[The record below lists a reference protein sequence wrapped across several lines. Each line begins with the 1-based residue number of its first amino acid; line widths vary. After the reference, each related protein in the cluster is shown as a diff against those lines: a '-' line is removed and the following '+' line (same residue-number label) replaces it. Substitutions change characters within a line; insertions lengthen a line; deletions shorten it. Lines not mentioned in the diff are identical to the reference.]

1 MKSKNMDL
9 KRWLGLMTILI
20 FGLVQSAMGAWWE
33 FGRRE
38 GEPAI
43 TELKVNTVDA
53 TRMVDSVMLARE
65 DLVNG
70 LVTIRGRAEVRQG
83 TIGLVEYSI
92 DGGRTWRAAT
102 LGDRGMF
109 VIELKPEIGRSYP
122 VIVRAIT
129 TVGKQTE
136 DTDYSFKLEV
146 GTTTN
151 AAEEVKNTFLRM
163 LEAYRNENRSEFMR
177 YVSEDFEGIVSALDE
192 AVSNDFRNFENIRIE
207 PNITRISPFA
217 GGFEIYFT
225 FNRQVYATRNGRLLK
240 DTAAST
246 MMFKRE
252 AEGYRLTRLAA
263 PLIFGVSNP
272 TDVATSVTM
281 QSVGQQVIT
290 VNTTTGVATT
300 STQPATSPTGSS
312 LISTLDTGTRTMTF
326 STTPPPPP
334 PGTFNF
340 NSFEF
345 NGGGTVYSTG
355 VTANPPVAY
364 LFQGDFAVGGTG
376 NIHFK
381 NTVQA
386 KACGTTFAALLTAP
400 TTGYAAGGGAP
411 IGPVA
416 PGQCYAFAM
425 VGPKYGAIE
434 IISFTTTCGPP
445 VPCNSSVSFRY
456 KYQNDGT
463 TSLQ

>member
-1 MKSKNMDL
+1 MNSMRNTSTSL
-9 KRWLGLMTILI
+9 KRCLGLVAILSL
-20 FGLVQSAMGAWWE
+20 GLVQSALGAWWE

-38 GEPAI
+38 GEPTI
-43 TELKVNTVDA
+43 TELKVNAIDA
-53 TRMVDSVMLARE
+53 SRMVDRVMLSRE

-70 LVTIRGRAEVRQG
+70 MITIRGKAEVRQSA
-83 TIGLVEYSI
+83 IGLVEYSI
-92 DGGRTWRAAT
+92 DGGRTWRTAT

-109 VIELKPEIGRSYP
+109 VIELKPEIGRSYS
-122 VIVRAIT
+122 VVVRAIT
-129 TVGKQTE
+129 TVGKQT
-136 DTDYSFKLEV
+136 DDNDYSFKLEV
-146 GTTTN
+146 GTTNST
-151 AAEEVKNTFLRM
+151 EDVKATFLRM
-163 LEAYRNENRSEFMR
+163 LEAYRNENRTEFMR

-207 PNITRISPFA
+207 PNITRISPFG

-240 DTAAST
+240 DAAAST

-252 AEGYRLTRLAA
+252 SDGYRLTRLAA

-272 TDVATSVTM
+272 TDVATSVTT

-290 VNTTTGVATT
+290 VNATTGTATT
-300 STQPATSPTGSS
+300 ATQTASTPSGSTV
-312 LISTLDTGTRTMTF
+312 ISTLDTGTRTMTF
-326 STTPPPPP
+326 STTGP
-334 PGTFNF
+334 TFSF

-345 NGGGTVYSTG
+345 ANGGTVYSTG
-355 VTANPPVAY
+355 TTGNAPAAY

-386 KACGTTFAALLTAP
+386 RTCGTTFTALLTAP
-400 TTGYAAGGGAP
+400 TTGYTAGP
-411 IGPVA
+411 TTIGPVA
-416 PGQCYAFAM
+416 GGQCYAFST

-434 IISFTTTCGPP
+434 IISFTTTCPAP
-445 VPCNSSVSFRY
+445 ACNSSVSFRY
-456 KYQNDGT
+456 KYQTDGT
-463 TSLQ
+463 TNLQ

>member
-1 MKSKNMDL
+1 MKSKSIGF
-9 KRWLGLMTILI
+9 KRWLGRAAILV
-20 FGLVQSAMGAWWE
+20 FGLTQSAMGAWWE

-43 TELKVNTVDA
+43 TELKVNTIDA
-53 TRMVDSVMLARE
+53 TRMVDSVNLARE

-83 TIGLVEYSI
+83 AIGLVEYSI
-92 DGGRTWRAAT
+92 DGGRTWRTAT

-109 VIELKPEIGRSYP
+109 VIELKPEIGRSYA
-122 VIVRAIT
+122 VVVRAIT
-129 TVGKQTE
+129 TVGKQT
-136 DTDYSFKLEV
+136 DDADYSFKLEV
-146 GTTTN
+146 AATN
-151 AAEEVKNTFLRM
+151 STEEVKTTFLRM
-163 LEAYRNENRSEFMR
+163 LEAYRNENRTEFMR

-192 AVSNDFRNFENIRIE
+192 AVSNDFRNFDNIRIE

-225 FNRQVYATRNGRLLK
+225 YNRQVYATRNGRLLK
-240 DTAAST
+240 DAAAST

-272 TDVATSVTM
+272 TDVATSVTT

-290 VNTTTGVATT
+290 VNATTGTATT
-300 STQPATSPTGSS
+300 ATQPATAPTGSS
-312 LISTLDTGTRTMTF
+312 VVSTLDTGSRAMAF
-326 STTPPPPP
+326 STTAGAPA
-334 PGTFNF
+334 TFNF

-345 NGGGTVYSTG
+345 TGGGTVYSSG
-355 VTANPPVAY
+355 VTTNPPAAY

-386 KACGTTFAALLTAP
+386 RTCGTTFDALLTAP

-416 PGQCYAFAM
+416 IGQCYVFTL

-434 IISFTTTCGPP
+434 ITNFTTNCPAAS
-445 VPCNSSVSFRY
+445 CNSSVSFRY